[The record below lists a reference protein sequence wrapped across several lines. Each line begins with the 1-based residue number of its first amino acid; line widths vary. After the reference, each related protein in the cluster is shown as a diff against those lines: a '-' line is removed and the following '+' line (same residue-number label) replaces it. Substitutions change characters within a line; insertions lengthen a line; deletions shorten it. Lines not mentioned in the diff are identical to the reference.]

1 MRLMSRFAC
10 LLCLGLVLL
19 PANAALSAESL
30 TRSVSVSATGMAKAQ
45 PDLAQIST
53 GVVSEGETARAAL
66 SQNTDQMS
74 KVVAA
79 LKQQGIDPKDIQTT
93 DFSVHPRYQHSKD
106 GAPPVIVG
114 YRVVN
119 SVRITVRDITDLGAI
134 LDKVVGMGANEI
146 GGIEFSIDK
155 PEALQDEA
163 RRQAM
168 AAALAKAKLY
178 AEAAGAKVGKVL
190 TITEDM
196 VTRPPRPVFA
206 RAALEAKGA
215 DVPIEAG
222 EHTVQAQ
229 VHVTW
234 ELE

>member
-1 MRLMSRFAC
+1 MRLTSRFAC

-19 PANAALSAESL
+19 PANGALAAESL
-30 TRSVSVSATGMAKAQ
+30 TRSVSVSATGMVKAQ
-45 PDLAQIST
+45 PNLAQIST
-53 GVVSEGETARAAL
+53 GVVSQGETARDAL
-66 SQNTDQMS
+66 DQNSDQMR

-79 LKQQGIDPKDIQTT
+79 LKEKGIDPKDIQTT
-93 DFSVHPRYQHSKD
+93 DFSVHPRYQHNKD

-119 SVRITVRDITDLGAI
+119 SVRIMVRDITKLGAI

-163 RRQAM
+163 RRRAM

-190 TITEDM
+190 TITEDV
-196 VTRPPRPVFA
+196 VTQPPRPVFA
-206 RAALEAKGA
+206 RAALESKGA

-222 EHTVQAQ
+222 QHMVQAQ

-234 ELE
+234 ELD